1 MKNLLRKMAGAFG
14 GILGASSTRS
24 EKASTQLDEP
34 KPLKMLGNY
43 ELGKKL
49 GKGAMGDVYLAK
61 DLINNREVAIKTMVL
76 TGNFDSEQMSDIKS
90 RFFREAEIAERMDHP
105 NIVTVYDMGEEDDV
119 AYIAMEVILGKD
131 LEQNT
136 RPGNLLSYPTV
147 LKIIACAADALGYA
161 HEQDVV
167 HRDVK
172 PGNIMYDP
180 DTGSVKVMD
189 FGISRITTEAKTK
202 LGIVFG
208 TPYYMSPEQLR
219 GLKIGGAS
227 DIFSLGTTMYQLL
240 SGKLPFEGSSTI
252 ELMSRIAKEQ
262 HADILT
268 HCPDLPPG
276 VGTVINRALEK
287 DIEKRF
293 HSGQEMAE
301 AIRQCMA

>member
-1 MKNLLRKMAGAFG
+1 MKNLFRKMIGGLG
-14 GILGASSTRS
+14 GILGNSSVLP
-24 EKASTQLDEP
+24 ENGIAQLDNP
-34 KPLKMLGNY
+34 DAVRMLGSY

-49 GKGAMGDVYLAK
+49 GKGAMGDVYLAR
-61 DLINNREVAIKTMVL
+61 DVINNREVAIKTMVL
-76 TGNFDSEQMSDIKS
+76 TGNFDTEQMEDIKS

-105 NIVTVYDMGEEDDV
+105 NIVTVYDMGEEGDV
-119 AYIAMEVILGKD
+119 AYIAMEVIQGKD
-131 LEQNT
+131 LENYT
-136 RPGNLLSYPTV
+136 KPDNLLPYEQV
-147 LKIIACAADALGYA
+147 LNIMARAADALGYA

-180 DTGSVKVMD
+180 VTGSVKVMD

-227 DIFSLGTTMYQLL
+227 DLFSLGTTMYQLL
-240 SGKLPFEGSSTI
+240 SGKLPFSGNSTI
-252 ELMSRIAKEQ
+252 ELMSCIAKAS
-262 HADILT
+262 HIDILE

-276 VGTVINRALEK
+276 ISKVLNRALEK
-287 DIEKRF
+287 EIEKRF

-301 AIRQCMA
+301 AIRQSIA

>member
-1 MKNLLRKMAGAFG
+1 
-14 GILGASSTRS
+14 
-24 EKASTQLDEP
+24 
-34 KPLKMLGNY
+34 
-43 ELGKKL
+43 
-49 GKGAMGDVYLAK
+49 MGDVYLAR
-61 DLINNREVAIKTMVL
+61 DVINNREVAIKTMVL
-76 TGNFDSEQMSDIKS
+76 TGNFDTEQMEDIKS

-119 AYIAMEVILGKD
+119 AYIAMEVIQGKD

-136 RPGNLLSYPTV
+136 KPGNLLPYANV
-147 LKIIACAADALGYA
+147 LNIIACAADALGYA
-161 HEQDVV
+161 HEQDIV

-180 DTGSVKVMD
+180 VTGSVKVMD

-227 DIFSLGTTMYQLL
+227 DLFSLGTTMYQLL

-252 ELMSRIAKEQ
+252 ELMSRIAKDP
-262 HADILT
+262 HADILA
-268 HCPDLPPG
+268 HCPDLPSG
-276 VGTVINRALEK
+276 IGKVINRALEK
-287 DIEKRF
+287 EIGNRF

-301 AIRQCMA
+301 AIRQCIA